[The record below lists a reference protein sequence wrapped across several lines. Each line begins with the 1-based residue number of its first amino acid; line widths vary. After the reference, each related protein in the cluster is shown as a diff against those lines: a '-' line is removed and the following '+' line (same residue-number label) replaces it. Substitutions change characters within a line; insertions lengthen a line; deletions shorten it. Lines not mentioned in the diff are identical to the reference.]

1 MRGILLAAVFLTATV
16 LSHAQFPIILQFSDM
31 NPHVGQ
37 MLGIRVTERESGL
50 EAARLVIPEITQPAF
65 NVTIL
70 CGRAD
75 VDYNVDFFADLNM
88 NGLYDAPPTDHAWR
102 ELVGIINNGAEVEFI
117 HNLNFTD
124 IMWPNPTDPP
134 VSSISRKY
142 AGKWNNTTFETE
154 GDATASF
161 DIDYVAGTGIGS
173 ITTAGAFG
181 NPEEVTF
188 SGTGPYFA
196 ENDSLAMAMQ
206 APYAGVIFFV
216 RGEVA
221 GVILNPTAN
230 VSMSISGNYGDDQLM
245 FTYDLTQPVE
255 AEGYFSMQSTEVTS
269 VDEEVLSGGS
279 LSAYPNPAQDLV
291 TITWDQALGRAQAV
305 SLVSTSGHNSSVS
318 LNSSSA
324 GHASIDI
331 SALSNGTYQFIVSVG
346 SKQVTGSVVIN
357 R

>member
-1 MRGILLAAVFLTATV
+1 MRGILLTAVFLAATV
-16 LSHAQFPIILQFSDM
+16 LSQAQFPIILQFSDM

-50 EAARLVIPEITQPAF
+50 EAARLVIPEITEPAF

-88 NGLYDAPPTDHAWR
+88 NGIYDAPPTDHAWR
-102 ELVGIINNGAEVEFI
+102 ELVGIINNGAEVEFV

-124 IMWPNPTDPP
+124 IKWPNPTDPP

-161 DIDYVAGTGIGS
+161 DIDFNAGTGIGS

-181 NPEEVTF
+181 NPEEITF
-188 SGTGPYFA
+188 SGTGPYFP

-206 APYAGVIFFV
+206 APYAGVLFFV

-221 GVILNPTAN
+221 GVILNPTQN
-230 VSMSISGNYGDDQLM
+230 VSMSITGNYGDDQLM
-245 FTYDLTQPVE
+245 FNYNLTMPVE
-255 AEGYFSMQSTEVTS
+255 AQGYFSMQSTEVTS
-269 VDEEVLSGGS
+269 VDEEILSGG
-279 LSAYPNPAQDLV
+279 LSVYPNPTQDQV
-291 TITWDQALGRAQAV
+291 TITWDQALGNAQ
-305 SLVSTSGHNSSVS
+305 SVS
-318 LNSSSA
+318 MLSADGKNGMVTLNSSSA
-324 GHASIDI
+324 GIATLDV
-331 SALSNGTYQFIVSVG
+331 SALSVGTYHFIVSVG
-346 SKQVTGSVVIN
+346 NKQVTGSVVIK